1 MNILV
6 NPETSMT
13 PVERAEALLAGIFS
27 NIKSLETFMKSYPL
41 VDFRDLERDL
51 MNAQDRIMNLAVK
64 ADKFKRQ
71 EELDEMLARDGLT

>member
-27 NIKSLETFMKSYPL
+27 NIKSLENFMKSYPM

-51 MNAQDRIMNLAVK
+51 MSAQDRIVSLAVK

-71 EELDEMLARDGLT
+71 EELNEMLARDGLT

>member
-27 NIKSLETFMKSYPL
+27 NIKSLETFMKSYPM
-41 VDFRDLERDL
+41 VDFRALERDL

-64 ADKFKRQ
+64 ADRFKRQ

>member
-6 NPETSMT
+6 NQDTSMT

>member
-51 MNAQDRIMNLAVK
+51 MNAQDRIVSLAVK

>member
-6 NPETSMT
+6 NPEASMT

-41 VDFRDLERDL
+41 VDFRDLEPDL

-71 EELDEMLARDGLT
+71 EELDGVLGREWME